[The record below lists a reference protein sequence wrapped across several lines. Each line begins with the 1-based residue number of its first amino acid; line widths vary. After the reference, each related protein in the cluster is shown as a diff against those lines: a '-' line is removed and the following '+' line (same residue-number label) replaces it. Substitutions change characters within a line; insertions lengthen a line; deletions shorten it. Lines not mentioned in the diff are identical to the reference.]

1 MRRQKNLFLIP
12 LSIAVLTLTNFF
24 GGETAKAGSQ
34 AVDIYC
40 VMRDGGNTHETSW
53 QAAYISLKNERGGLF
68 KISPRQAATIIVQQV
83 VGNTEKYDDCI
94 QFLGDLYPKPKPEDM
109 IENSIAQD
117 SAQSCVRSEHLWT
130 RNESGKYEL
139 KFRVY

>member
-12 LSIAVLTLTNFF
+12 LSIAVLTLTNLF
-24 GGETAKAGSQ
+24 GGETANAGSQ

-40 VMRDGGNTHETSW
+40 VMRDGGNTHEASW

-83 VGNTEKYDDCI
+83 VGNIEKYDNCI

-109 IENSIAQD
+109 IENNINSDITQ
-117 SAQSCVRSEHLWT
+117 ET
-130 RNESGKYEL
+130 EKEKYIED
-139 KFRVY
+139 RYNY

>member
-1 MRRQKNLFLIP
+1 MRRQKNLILLP
-12 LSIAVLTLTNFF
+12 LSIGVLTIASVV

-40 VMRDGGNTHETSW
+40 VMRNGGNTHEASW
-53 QAAYISLKNERGGLF
+53 QAAYTSLKNERGGLF
-68 KISPRQAATIIVQQV
+68 KISPKQAATIIVQQV

-109 IENSIAQD
+109 IPSDSNSDKENETEEYIEDRYS
-117 SAQSCVRSEHLWT
+117 
-130 RNESGKYEL
+130 Y
-139 KFRVY
+139 

>member
-12 LSIAVLTLTNFF
+12 LSIAILTLTYVF
-24 GGETAKAGSQ
+24 GGESAKAGSQ

-40 VMRDGGNTHETSW
+40 VMRDGGNTHEASW

-94 QFLGDLYPKPKPEDM
+94 QFLGDLYPKPEEM
-109 IENSIAQD
+109 IQENVTSDTKQD
-117 SAQSCVRSEHLWT
+117 NVD
-130 RNESGKYEL
+130 ESYIDD
-139 KFRVY
+139 RYSY

>member
-1 MRRQKNLFLIP
+1 MRRQKTLFLIP
-12 LSIAVLTLTNFF
+12 FSIAVLTLTYVF
-24 GGETAKAGSQ
+24 GGQAAKAGSQ

-40 VMRDGGNTHETSW
+40 VMRDGGNTHAASW

-109 IENSIAQD
+109 IQD
-117 SAQSCVRSEHLWT
+117 NINLDETQASKKEDYIEDRY
-130 RNESGKYEL
+130 NY
-139 KFRVY
+139 

>member
-1 MRRQKNLFLIP
+1 MRKQTKILLLPI
-12 LSIAVLTLTNFF
+12 SIAVLTLTTIF
-24 GGETAKAGSQ
+24 GSEAKAGSQ

-40 VMRDGGNTHETSW
+40 VMRNGGNDHESSW

-94 QFLGDLYPKPKPEDM
+94 QFLGELYPKPKIDESLDTNVESRRENENYIEDRY
-109 IENSIAQD
+109 S
-117 SAQSCVRSEHLWT
+117 
-130 RNESGKYEL
+130 Y
-139 KFRVY
+139 